1 MKRGKEQVVKVLVV
15 EDDLEIQQLISYF
28 FQKEGYEVYSTADGL
43 DGLKKVKTTKPDL
56 VVLDIMLPSLDGKNF
71 TKIVREMPEQYGDP
85 KIVMLTA
92 KTDIDDVLDGLEMG
106 ANDYMRKPF
115 DPRELV
121 IRSKKLMETTT
132 KKDKK
137 YKFKSVVLDDS
148 RHTVYESNTE
158 IELSKKEYDL
168 LKCLMKNEG
177 IVMTRERILDLV
189 WQSNYYSGDRS
200 VDIYI
205 AKLRDKLKSIAKDIK
220 TVKGVGYKLEEKK
233 L

>member
-1 MKRGKEQVVKVLVV
+1 VV
-15 EDDLEIQQLISYF
+15 EDDLEIQQLIVYF
-28 FQKEGYEVYSTADGL
+28 FQKEGYEVYSASDGL
-43 DGLKKVKTTKPDL
+43 DGLKKVKNLKPEMI
-56 VVLDIMLPSLDGKNF
+56 VLDIMLPSLDGKNF
-71 TKIVREMPEQYGDP
+71 TKIIRDMPQQYGEP

-92 KTDIDDVLDGLEMG
+92 KTEIDDVLDGLSLG

-121 IRSKKLMETTT
+121 LRSKKLLETNTD
-132 KKDKK
+132 KSKK

-148 RHTVYESNTE
+148 KHEVHEDGKE
-158 IELSKKEYDL
+158 VELSKKEYDL

-177 IVMTRERILDLV
+177 LVMTRERILDLV

-205 AKLRDKLKSIAKDIK
+205 AKLREKLKTIAKDIR
-220 TVKGVGYKLEEKK
+220 TVKGVGYRLEEKK
-233 L
+233 

>member
-1 MKRGKEQVVKVLVV
+1 MKILVV
-15 EDDLEIQQLISYF
+15 EDDLEIQQLIVYF
-28 FQKEGYEVYSTADGL
+28 FQKEGYEVYSASDGL
-43 DGLKKVKTTKPDL
+43 DGLKKVKNLKPEMI
-56 VVLDIMLPSLDGKNF
+56 VLDIMLPSLDGKNF
-71 TKIVREMPEQYGDP
+71 TKIIRDMPQQYGEP

-92 KTDIDDVLDGLEMG
+92 KTEIDDVLDGLSLG

-121 IRSKKLMETTT
+121 LRSKKLLETNTD
-132 KKDKK
+132 KSKK

-148 RHTVYESNTE
+148 KHEVHEE
-158 IELSKKEYDL
+158 GKEVELSKKEYDL

-177 IVMTRERILDLV
+177 LVMTRERILDLV

-205 AKLRDKLKSIAKDIK
+205 AKLREKLKTIAKDIR
-220 TVKGVGYKLEEKK
+220 TVKGVGYRLEEKK
-233 L
+233 

>member
-148 RHTVYESNTE
+148 RHTV
-158 IELSKKEYDL
+158 
-168 LKCLMKNEG
+168 
-177 IVMTRERILDLV
+177 
-189 WQSNYYSGDRS
+189 
-200 VDIYI
+200 
-205 AKLRDKLKSIAKDIK
+205 
-220 TVKGVGYKLEEKK
+220 
-233 L
+233 

>member
-1 MKRGKEQVVKVLVV
+1 MKILVV
-15 EDDLEIQQLISYF
+15 EDDLEIQQLIVYF
-28 FQKEGYEVYSTADGL
+28 FQKEGYEVYTASDGL
-43 DGLKKVKTTKPDL
+43 DGLKKVKNLKPEL
-56 VVLDIMLPSLDGKNF
+56 IVLDIMLPSLDGKNF
-71 TKIVREMPEQYGDP
+71 TKIIRDMPQQYGEP

-92 KTDIDDVLDGLEMG
+92 KTEIDDVLDGLSLG
-106 ANDYMRKPF
+106 ANDYIRKPF

-121 IRSKKLMETTT
+121 LRSKKLLETNTN
-132 KKDKK
+132 KSKK

-148 RHTVYESNTE
+148 KHEVHEDGKE

-177 IVMTRERILDLV
+177 LVMTRERILDLV

-205 AKLRDKLKSIAKDIK
+205 AKLREKLKTIAKDIR
-220 TVKGVGYKLEEKK
+220 TVKGVGYRLEEKK
-233 L
+233 

>member
-1 MKRGKEQVVKVLVV
+1 LKILVV
-15 EDDLEIQQLISYF
+15 EDDLEIQQLIVYF
-28 FQKEGYEVYSTADGL
+28 FQKEGYEVYSASDGL
-43 DGLKKVKTTKPDL
+43 DGLKKVKNLKPEMI
-56 VVLDIMLPSLDGKNF
+56 VLDIMLPSLDGKNF
-71 TKIVREMPEQYGDP
+71 TKIIRDMPQQYGEP

-92 KTDIDDVLDGLEMG
+92 KTEIDDVLDGLSLG

-121 IRSKKLMETTT
+121 LRSKKLLETNTD
-132 KKDKK
+132 KSKK

-148 RHTVYESNTE
+148 KHEVHEDGKE
-158 IELSKKEYDL
+158 VELSKKEYDL

-177 IVMTRERILDLV
+177 LVMTRERILDLV

-205 AKLRDKLKSIAKDIK
+205 AKLREKLKTIAKDIR
-220 TVKGVGYKLEEKK
+220 TVKGVGYRLEEKK
-233 L
+233 

>member
-1 MKRGKEQVVKVLVV
+1 MKILVV
-15 EDDLEIQQLISYF
+15 EDDLEIQQLIVYF
-28 FQKEGYEVYSTADGL
+28 FQKEGYEVYSASDGL
-43 DGLKKVKTTKPDL
+43 DGLKKVKNLKPEMI
-56 VVLDIMLPSLDGKNF
+56 VLDIMLPSLDGKNF
-71 TKIVREMPEQYGDP
+71 TKIIRDMPQQYGEP

-92 KTDIDDVLDGLEMG
+92 KTEIDDVLDGLSLG

-121 IRSKKLMETTT
+121 LRSKKLLETNTD
-132 KKDKK
+132 KSKK

-148 RHTVYESNTE
+148 KHEVHEDGKE
-158 IELSKKEYDL
+158 VELSKKEYDL

-177 IVMTRERILDLV
+177 LVMTRERILDLV

-205 AKLRDKLKSIAKDIK
+205 AKLREKLKTIAKDIR
-220 TVKGVGYKLEEKK
+220 TVKGVGYRLEEKK
-233 L
+233 

>member
-1 MKRGKEQVVKVLVV
+1 MKRGKELVVKVLVV